1 MQESRGWSLVAFT
14 CLIGVLCQRSGA
26 SYVYTHD
33 EANRLIQIKAADN
46 SVLAGYTYDAL
57 GRRIVASIGG
67 ETTRYY
73 YDGQNVVEERDA
85 AENRLRY
92 HVNGSQY
99 IDERVC
105 TYTDATGEFTYYLL
119 KENFSVAGTG
129 NADGSVITPAGY
141 SSTGSFA
148 GFGFA
153 VADFDRDNDVDQS
166 DFGHLQIC
174 LTGADLGPVY
184 AGCEDADLDNDDD
197 VDQTDVMVWFACFSG
212 PNIPPPADCRTTPTS
227 GSFTLHGRPVDVLPD
242 GNALLYVRAR
252 YYDLR
257 NGRWFQRDSVGYADS
272 PNLYE
277 SFASNATRFVDPSG
291 RWIAER
297 VAEIL
302 AEKGQL
308 TVGDVQALG
317 KELYSDARH
326 EVGGLTD
333 NELELLKLLGGP
345 QYGTPWT
352 ETTLSPWLQDEAQKR
367 YAGLGAAYRNRAMAT
382 LATRRRILYL
392 LAFNSS
398 GFSNYVTELYRVSR
412 DVNPLH
418 FAAERGIQVGM
429 GTETITGQKVSR
441 WRAGPRRQLP
451 DGGQC
456 GSGGYGRR
464 SRGRRVRPRC

>member
-1 MQESRGWSLVAFT
+1 MLEGRGWILVAFT

-242 GNALLYVRAR
+242 GHALLFDAILRRQPARAHSLMLEHIYQGR
-252 YYDLR
+252 ERILVFLE
-257 NGRWFQRDSVGYADS
+257 NG
-272 PNLYE
+272 P
-277 SFASNATRFVDPSG
+277 
-291 RWIAER
+291 
-297 VAEIL
+297 
-302 AEKGQL
+302 
-308 TVGDVQALG
+308 
-317 KELYSDARH
+317 
-326 EVGGLTD
+326 
-333 NELELLKLLGGP
+333 
-345 QYGTPWT
+345 TPA
-352 ETTLSPWLQDEAQKR
+352 DEASDWHRISKTTP
-367 YAGLGAAYRNRAMAT
+367 APAAPVAASSPR
-382 LATRRRILYL
+382 TRRL
-392 LAFNSS
+392 
-398 GFSNYVTELYRVSR
+398 
-412 DVNPLH
+412 
-418 FAAERGIQVGM
+418 
-429 GTETITGQKVSR
+429 
-441 WRAGPRRQLP
+441 RAVPSQ
-451 DGGQC
+451 
-456 GSGGYGRR
+456 S
-464 SRGRRVRPRC
+464 SRGGN